1 VVVSRVILRLVK
13 VWFLNGVWLFRD
25 GKRPLGGDMNEPPL
39 VGGLRNETG
48 HISDLGKSTFDMR
61 ITVRCGLEL

>member
-1 VVVSRVILRLVK
+1 
-13 VWFLNGVWLFRD
+13 
-25 GKRPLGGDMNEPPL
+25 MNEPPL